1 MDDHCL
7 AQPSPARPPAPLEE
21 YRLPTA
27 ASTPS
32 EVHTTESAGVV
43 RSPFW
48 VNNNPLQPVK
58 TWHKAA
64 SNRKACLT
72 QRAASRS
79 SRFKGVTKRKGD
91 RWMAY
96 LYCRGRQHNSR
107 EFHNELEAA
116 RWYDAKASE
125 LLGAAAVLNFPQDT
139 SSYSSHHLQSV
150 PEGLVNDSTAASVS
164 KGLCFGIGQPSRAH
178 DKTSKVKKAQGSK
191 RPAAHLMVQG
201 MLPLFQGHSGTV
213 RESIPSAALQQAKTA
228 QPSQGSVEDQQP
240 VSVGS
245 SAARPEAAVQ
255 PDQATVNQS
264 LGAGGQQPLPGL
276 QLEPGPPPYS
286 GSMSAFSGPFGP
298 GFSGAQVTPCHGSLD
313 FLAAAAAEVAGLH
326 DQSPRQFKEAA
337 ATRAGFLARD
347 SGDKSWLTRSS
358 RSAFTSVSKRR
369 PQTAPQPTHS
379 GLTPVNS
386 PDSAQPRPADFGS
399 LRPCG
404 LETGQEQRTLSSCS
418 GSTVSL
424 NARLDHSETQSA
436 RAQQDSDREIPR
448 WGAKRR
454 ATSRCHST
462 KVGSSPQE
470 PSSPPSARESQ
481 PTVAA
486 FRQVPAAAKP
496 DWMPATPLRQHIAAS
511 GSEQQPSSSASLQ
524 LASREQP
531 QSPRQIPHS
540 SERQAGGTSASP
552 ASQALPTFLVDPTNK
567 RAAFTAWRCTDVQ
580 TRLAGT
586 LKQHFPATSAA
597 NAPSQPLL
605 AGLQAW
611 TTQEAILRP
620 AATSALQLAPP
631 SLPQVLANTHHHITA
646 LKPFW
651 SQPQQRPPS
660 RQWPAALCTSEAQ
673 PAVTGAAAEANT
685 FTQNQSRPALPFRSS
700 VAKHA
705 RPLSP
710 PPTAASPWPRSAVQ
724 CHPSQLSGFAQAAA
738 INVPG
743 HAFPSG
749 FSGAFAPPAQ
759 SPSGFPQPP
768 HPCYTPQ
775 AGPTAARAANAGF
788 LAHRSSAEN
797 SCLTGFHSSH
807 HSHHSAASL
816 HSLHEA
822 ARGCLPPSCG
832 QWPLATASPP
842 SAFPTGFS
850 VGCSGPHASHLGGLG
865 SHKRKEHPGPCHE
878 AMPALAGTPFGAPH
892 PGPSPTAARCS
903 PLQPT
908 SLDHAMG
915 RGFPLAPHLLAGPHS
930 AMPPHFSQALPNM
943 SPPMMSPYPPGC
955 IPHGLNLAVMGPHSQ
970 QPTLGGLGPNGMFQ
984 PTGDPTPEQQRL
996 LHEDVQAHLRAGHEL
1011 LQQLQCPAELAG
1023 MGLADLTNRANMS
1036 VSLSAGLP
1044 PLAGASAVGIH
1055 QQGLAP
1061 IEHFLL
1067 PGASRAAANG
1077 CLEEL
1082 QQQLSRPDLTAA
1094 IKGLGTASLGATLLL
1109 KAALQK
1115 QQAGS
1120 S

>member
-379 GLTPVNS
+379 G
-386 PDSAQPRPADFGS
+386 
-399 LRPCG
+399 
-404 LETGQEQRTLSSCS
+404 
-418 GSTVSL
+418 
-424 NARLDHSETQSA
+424 
-436 RAQQDSDREIPR
+436 
-448 WGAKRR
+448 
-454 ATSRCHST
+454 
-462 KVGSSPQE
+462 
-470 PSSPPSARESQ
+470 
-481 PTVAA
+481 
-486 FRQVPAAAKP
+486 
-496 DWMPATPLRQHIAAS
+496 
-511 GSEQQPSSSASLQ
+511 
-524 LASREQP
+524 
-531 QSPRQIPHS
+531 
-540 SERQAGGTSASP
+540 
-552 ASQALPTFLVDPTNK
+552 
-567 RAAFTAWRCTDVQ
+567 
-580 TRLAGT
+580 T

-631 SLPQVLANTHHHITA
+631 SLPQYNAIPHSYLDSRKQQQSMSQAT
-646 LKPFW
+646 PF
-651 SQPQQRPPS
+651 QAAFQGPLLHLPS
-660 RQWPAALCTSEAQ
+660 RLRASRSLPTHATPLKQAPLQLVLQMPASSHIALQ
-673 PAVTGAAAEANT
+673 
-685 FTQNQSRPALPFRSS
+685 RR
-700 VAKHA
+700 
-705 RPLSP
+705 
-710 PPTAASPWPRSAVQ
+710 TAA
-724 CHPSQLSGFAQAAA
+724 
-738 INVPG
+738 
-743 HAFPSG
+743 
-749 FSGAFAPPAQ
+749 
-759 SPSGFPQPP
+759 
-768 HPCYTPQ
+768 
-775 AGPTAARAANAGF
+775 
-788 LAHRSSAEN
+788 
-797 SCLTGFHSSH
+797 
-807 HSHHSAASL
+807 
-816 HSLHEA
+816 
-822 ARGCLPPSCG
+822 
-832 QWPLATASPP
+832 
-842 SAFPTGFS
+842 
-850 VGCSGPHASHLGGLG
+850 
-865 SHKRKEHPGPCHE
+865 
-878 AMPALAGTPFGAPH
+878 
-892 PGPSPTAARCS
+892 
-903 PLQPT
+903 
-908 SLDHAMG
+908 
-915 RGFPLAPHLLAGPHS
+915 
-930 AMPPHFSQALPNM
+930 
-943 SPPMMSPYPPGC
+943 
-955 IPHGLNLAVMGPHSQ
+955 
-970 QPTLGGLGPNGMFQ
+970 
-984 PTGDPTPEQQRL
+984 
-996 LHEDVQAHLRAGHEL
+996 
-1011 LQQLQCPAELAG
+1011 
-1023 MGLADLTNRANMS
+1023 
-1036 VSLSAGLP
+1036 
-1044 PLAGASAVGIH
+1044 
-1055 QQGLAP
+1055 
-1061 IEHFLL
+1061 
-1067 PGASRAAANG
+1067 
-1077 CLEEL
+1077 
-1082 QQQLSRPDLTAA
+1082 
-1094 IKGLGTASLGATLLL
+1094 
-1109 KAALQK
+1109 
-1115 QQAGS
+1115 
-1120 S
+1120 